1 LIATVL
7 DSLISCILDAC
18 AREESI
24 DPRALQLLLR
34 RLSATGRPDLAGPL
48 GDALARA
55 LDRLANESPDQD
67 GDRWLTLVSEAA
79 SMSDDARLGR
89 AACALLPHVRNGWS
103 SGMVDR
109 AMRSIDASFGALGV
123 AGSPGL
129 AAAAVDALERVV
141 AGGYRPGDGMAHE
154 VGAPRFAAGDLTDH
168 VSSAS
173 ALLAAYA
180 LTDRLPY
187 AMLADELM
195 QYTIRCA
202 DRYAGASF
210 ADRCDEARVFC
221 RLGVLHRNDDYRASA
236 VMSAGVDYVSEA
248 ARRLALLEPK
258 VEAHGVAA
266 APFGLALAEWL
277 NLQ

>member
-1 LIATVL
+1 MILR
-7 DSLISCILDAC
+7 ILDAC

-34 RLSATGRPDLAGPL
+34 RLSATGRPDLAVPL

-55 LDRLANESPDQD
+55 LDRIANESPDED
-67 GDRWLTLVSEAA
+67 GDRWLAVFSEAA

-89 AACALLPHVRNGWS
+89 AACALLTQMRSQWS
-103 SGMVDR
+103 RDVVDR
-109 AMRSIDASFGALGV
+109 AMRSIDASLSALGV

-141 AGGYRPGDGMAHE
+141 AGAYRPGEGMAHE
-154 VGAPRFAAGDLTDH
+154 IGAPRFAGGDLADH

-202 DRYAGASF
+202 DRYSGASF

-221 RLGVLHRNDDYRASA
+221 RLGMLHRNDDYRESA
-236 VMSAGVDYVSEA
+236 VMSAGLDYVSEA
-248 ARRLALLEPK
+248 ARRLALLEPL
-258 VEAHGVAA
+258 VEARGVAA